1 MKTESRTRTAG
12 PLTRP
17 GGRKPGTSW
26 RSGPGICDSNWA
38 ISSSHSRCAPPSLPP
53 PWQKRQRPEPRSHRC
68 RATARLLLPC
78 RGRKAASLERTS
90 RSTPTG
96 RCSAQRAK
104 RCALRS
110 TAGKPMAVCACST
123 VPESA
128 TVAIAPCAPSVSGMG
143 RPRSNHGESVCCSI
157 RSPLALR
164 RSGFARLESPRTSA
178 RLSGAG
184 ACPAGGHWMRSATNC
199 HVARGGDPFPLTLT
213 LFGVPNDFARQLG
226 LMVGG

>member
-123 VPESA
+123 VPGSSI
-128 TVAIAPCAPSVSGMG
+128 VAAALCANSVSGMG
-143 RPRSNHGESVCCSI
+143 KQPRSRVGLVYCCI
-157 RSPLALR
+157 
-164 RSGFARLESPRTSA
+164 
-178 RLSGAG
+178 LSGLVPRRYSGGIG
-184 ACPAGGHWMRSATNC
+184 AAESIGAPVCSSCDTN
-199 HVARGGDPFPLTLT
+199 ASR
-213 LFGVPNDFARQLG
+213 
-226 LMVGG
+226 